1 MSGFKSIIDQKQP
14 LSLLKTLFIKGS
26 LPHALL
32 FTGIDGVQKLA
43 TAKALAMLCNCEK
56 INSSQAMPFEFEKT
70 GQKEVEIGIDSCG
83 ICRSCRKIQS
93 DSHPDI
99 IHIKPSG
106 NLIKIDQIRS
116 LCTLLALKPYEAKTR
131 VVIISNAQTMNSEA
145 SNALLK
151 ILEEPPDK
159 TLLILIAL
167 QALDLLTT
175 IISRCQQIRF
185 TPIKASSIARY
196 LIQEK
201 KMTLDKAGLVAAL
214 ANGSLSRALKINEKW
229 LRQRDWILT
238 APGLNRSSRHALP
251 SVLECLAYAEKLA
264 KAKTLVPLSLEIL
277 QTWLRDLII
286 FPYLPDKINNIDFID
301 QIDQISR
308 NTDLATL
315 LSKLDAV
322 LEAGKNLQA
331 NTNLKLTLEIMALK
345 IGGFTAPVIQDM
357 ESNSQIN

>member
-1 MSGFKSIIDQKQP
+1 MPGFKSIIDQKQP
-14 LSLLKTLFIKGS
+14 VLLLKTLFIKGS

-32 FTGIDGVQKLA
+32 FTGIDGVQKLS
-43 TAKALAMLCNCEK
+43 TAIALAMLCNCEK
-56 INSSQAMPFEFEKT
+56 INSSQTIPFRLGKT
-70 GQKEVEIGIDSCG
+70 GAKEVRLDIDSCG
-83 ICRSCRKIQS
+83 TCRSCRKIQS
-93 DSHPDI
+93 DNHPDI
-99 IHIKPSG
+99 IHVKPSG

-116 LCTLLALKPYEAKTR
+116 LCNSLALKPYEADTR
-131 VVIISNAQTMNSEA
+131 VIIISNAQTMNPEA

-185 TPIKASSIARY
+185 NPIQASSIAKH

-201 KMTLDKAGLVAAL
+201 KMTQDKAGLYAAL
-214 ANGSLSRALKINEKW
+214 SGGSFSRALKINKKW

-238 APGLNRSSRHALP
+238 APGLNRSNRQALP
-251 SVLECLAYAEKLA
+251 SVLKCLAFAEKLTKS
-264 KAKTLVPLSLEIL
+264 KALVPLSLEIL

-286 FPYLPDKINNIDFID
+286 FPYIPDKINNIDLIN

-308 NTDLATL
+308 NTERATL

-322 LEAGKNLQA
+322 LEAAKNLQA

-345 IGGFTAPVIQDM
+345 LGGFSDPGIQEM
-357 ESNSQIN
+357 EIN